1 MSSCKKTEVICTKI
15 QYREA
20 TIIERIRIKVHLWM
34 CRTCRSYSKKNHQ
47 LTLLCKEADF
57 KTLPVADKEKM
68 KRNLSSMEG

>member
-34 CRTCRSYSKKNHQ
+34 CRTCRNYSKKNHQ